1 MEENKIWRV
10 KFKCGYNELTFD
22 FDGVDEASNFIILAG
37 KTYNKSMTY
46 DKKELYLSMSYV
58 NKTDEEEDES

>member
-10 KFKCGYNELTFD
+10 KFKCGYNELVFD

-37 KTYNKSMTY
+37 KTYNRSMTY

-58 NKTDEEEDES
+58 DKDTEEEDD